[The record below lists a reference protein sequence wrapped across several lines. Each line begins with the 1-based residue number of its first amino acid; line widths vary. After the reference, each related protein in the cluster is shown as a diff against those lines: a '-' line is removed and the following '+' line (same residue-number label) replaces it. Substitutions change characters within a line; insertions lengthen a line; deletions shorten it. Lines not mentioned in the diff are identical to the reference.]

1 MSGKGGSAWLRPP
14 ARLPPVC
21 SPWKGVASRGYRRT
35 LFSTPLGSNSSRPR
49 VTFMGY
55 LILPRFT
62 EYLVIFLFV
71 CFNSKSLFLLSGTE
85 RSLAWRQS
93 FLLTG
98 TSFRPRTTLH
108 TVGVAFDLKSFWQF
122 ALALFIQSPG
132 YAS

>member
-1 MSGKGGSAWLRPP
+1 MEIVRKRRFRPP
-14 ARLPPVC
+14 ARLPSAC
-21 SPWKGVASRGYRRT
+21 SPWKGAASRGYRRT
-35 LFSTPLGSNSSRPR
+35 LFAAPLGSNSSRPR

-55 LILPRFT
+55 LILPQFT

-71 CFNSKSLFLLSGTE
+71 CFNSKSLFCFLAQKILSV
-85 RSLAWRQS
+85 ARQS
-93 FLLTG
+93 FLLMG
-98 TSFRPRTTLH
+98 TSFRPKTTFH